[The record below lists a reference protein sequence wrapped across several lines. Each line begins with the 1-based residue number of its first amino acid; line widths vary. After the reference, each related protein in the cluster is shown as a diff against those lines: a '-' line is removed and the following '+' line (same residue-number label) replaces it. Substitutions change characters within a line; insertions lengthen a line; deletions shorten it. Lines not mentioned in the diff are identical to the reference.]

1 MPQTTLI
8 LKNACIYLSSQN
20 LSVFRA
26 ICQLIQNFFQFLSSH
41 SCHILTSPACKNL
54 ICMVVMMVVAAT
66 STAFTMLMVM
76 IVIVVSMVVMV
87 MAAATLFAVL
97 MMVIVMAMIMG
108 VIPRLFQQ
116 ILHHIIL
123 FLNNLKQLRT

>member
-1 MPQTTLI
+1 
-8 LKNACIYLSSQN
+8 
-20 LSVFRA
+20 
-26 ICQLIQNFFQFLSSH
+26 
-41 SCHILTSPACKNL
+41 
-54 ICMVVMMVVAAT
+54 MVMAAAT
-66 STAFTMLMVM
+66 LFAVLMVM